1 MVTVYWI
8 GRAQAIFFSLNYSE
22 LAMVIVDGDRARIV
36 IKMLSNLAE
45 SLAKKLEE
53 PNLLSTSRLTVIR
66 PKKMLDIFF

>member
-1 MVTVYWI
+1 
-8 GRAQAIFFSLNYSE
+8 
-22 LAMVIVDGDRARIV
+22 MVIVDGDRARIV